1 MADMSMLVRLCVAL
15 AVLVLGVAPIASSA
29 QTKHLRIG
37 VSFYSQTIPLYI
49 EMRKGMEAEA
59 AKRGIELDFQYSG
72 ADAQQQSDQIANFV
86 TTKVDLILCSPF
98 DKNALVNAYKQA
110 RAAGVPVISVANT
123 IASPADEDA
132 YIGYDL
138 TKPGV
143 LEMSAVAQAIHA
155 TGPIALI
162 EGPPTI
168 AFVYGWHQGVE
179 RVLAANP
186 NLKLVADINGPLTR
200 AGGLDAASNILTAH
214 PDVKAIVAVSDELAE
229 GAAQAIKE
237 RNIAPGKIFVAGYDG
252 YPEVVDMIKTHA
264 GIDYTLGLRGYTF
277 GAIAVD
283 TAADFLAGKKPKT
296 HVIEPPMVQ
305 VGHANANTLTP
316 DELR

>member
-1 MADMSMLVRLCVAL
+1 MSTRLAALLLAL
-15 AVLVLGVAPIASSA
+15 AFTILPAASRA

-37 VSFYSQTIPLYI
+37 ISLYSQTIPLYI
-49 EMRKGMEAEA
+49 EMRKGMEDEA
-59 AKRGIELDFQYSG
+59 AKRGIDLTFQYSG
-72 ADAQQQSDQIANFV
+72 PDAQQQSDQIANFV

-110 RAAGVPVISVANT
+110 RAAGIPMISVANT

-138 TKPGV
+138 SKPGV
-143 LEMSAVAQAIHA
+143 LEMNAVAKGIQGS
-155 TGPIALI
+155 GPIGII

-168 AFVYGWHQGVE
+168 AFVYGWHQGVT

-186 NLKLVADINGPLTR
+186 NIKAVADINGALTR
-200 AGGLDAASNILTAH
+200 AAGLDAAANILTAH

-252 YPEVVDMIKTHA
+252 YPDVVQMIKTHG

-277 GAIAVD
+277 GKIAID

-296 HVIEPPMVQ
+296 HVIEPPTVE
-305 VGHANANTLTP
+305 VTHDNVNSLTA
-316 DELR
+316 DDLR